1 MLSYP
6 LLKTCLII
14 GLDIN
19 GHGYRPNSKE
29 YLDNIRS
36 ADAGIQRMVNVFESF
51 YENDG
56 KTAYI
61 MTADHGMSDWGS
73 HGSGNPDETLTPIVA
88 WGAGVQGPV
97 MATTRDGIVNNS
109 FSQDWQLDKLKR
121 LDVSQIDIA
130 ALMSALVGKLRLVT
144 LDS

>member
-1 MLSYP
+1 
-6 LLKTCLII
+6 LII

-61 MTADHGMSDWGS
+61 MTADHGMSD
-73 HGSGNPDETLTPIVA
+73 
-88 WGAGVQGPV
+88 
-97 MATTRDGIVNNS
+97 
-109 FSQDWQLDKLKR
+109 
-121 LDVSQIDIA
+121 
-130 ALMSALVGKLRLVT
+130 
-144 LDS
+144 